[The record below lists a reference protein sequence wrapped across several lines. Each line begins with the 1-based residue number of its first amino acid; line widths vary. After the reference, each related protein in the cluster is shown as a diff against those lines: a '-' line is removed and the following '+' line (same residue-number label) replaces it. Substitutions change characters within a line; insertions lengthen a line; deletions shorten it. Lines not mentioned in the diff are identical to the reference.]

1 MKKENEKHSTQP
13 MRKPLHPKNVEDLS
27 VIFEDLLKDIY
38 WAEKHLTNALPK
50 MSKAAHGKNLKAGF
64 DKHLQE
70 TNNQIVRLE
79 KVFELMGKKAVGKK
93 CAAMEG
99 LVKEGE
105 ESIAEYQEGFARDAA
120 LIVAAQ
126 KVEHYEIAAYGSL
139 RTHASL
145 LGMQEAALLFEETL
159 DEEKTTDQAL
169 TTLSETINEWALQP
183 EEVDA

>member
-1 MKKENEKHSTQP
+1 
-13 MRKPLHPKNVEDLS
+13 
-27 VIFEDLLKDIY
+27 
-38 WAEKHLTNALPK
+38 
-50 MSKAAHGKNLKAGF
+50 
-64 DKHLQE
+64 
-70 TNNQIVRLE
+70 
-79 KVFELMGKKAVGKK
+79 
-93 CAAMEG
+93 MEG

-105 ESIAEYQEGFARDAA
+105 EAIAEYEEGFARDAA

-145 LGMQEAALLFEETL
+145 LGMQEAADLFEETL

-183 EEVDA
+183 EEMEA

>member
-1 MKKENEKHSTQP
+1 
-13 MRKPLHPKNVEDLS
+13 MRKPLHPKQVKDLS
-27 VIFEDLLKDIY
+27 LIFKDLLKDIY
-38 WAEKHLTNALPK
+38 WAEMHLTKALPK
-50 MSKAAHGKNLKAGF
+50 MSQAAHGEDLKAGF

-70 TNNQIVRLE
+70 TNNQVMRLE
-79 KVFELMGKKAVGKK
+79 KVFKLIGQKPEAKK

-105 ESIAEYQEGFARDAA
+105 EAIAEYEEGFARDAA

-145 LGMQEAALLFEETL
+145 LGMKEAADLFEETL

-169 TTLSETINEWALQP
+169 RTLSETINEWALQP
-183 EEVDA
+183 EDVEA

>member
-1 MKKENEKHSTQP
+1 MKKEIEKQTSPTT
-13 MRKPLHPKNVEDLS
+13 RKPLHPKHAEDLS
-27 VIFEDLLKDIY
+27 VIFEDLLKDIF
-38 WAEKHLTNALPK
+38 WAEKHLTKALPK
-50 MSKAAHGKNLKAGF
+50 MSKAAHGKDLKAGF
-64 DKHLQE
+64 DKHLEE

-79 KVFELMGKKAVGKK
+79 KVFELMGKKAVAKK

-105 ESIAEYQEGFARDAA
+105 EAIEAYEMGFARDAS

-139 RTHASL
+139 RTHATL
-145 LGMQEAALLFEETL
+145 LGMDEAVKLLIETL
-159 DEEKTTDQAL
+159 NEEKTTDQSL

-183 EEVDA
+183 E